1 MRDYMWIRLF
11 RAREDKEILVNVNT
25 IWKIEVS
32 YVIPGPN
39 QRGFEVSLEKG
50 LSDPEAIRVYKIFF
64 GSETANL
71 SADSDSPA
79 IKAIQEIY
87 DNSLKGK

>member
-1 MRDYMWIRLF
+1 MWIRLF
-11 RAREDKEILVNVNT
+11 RAKEDKEILININT

-32 YVIPGPN
+32 YVIPGAN
-39 QRGFEVSLEKG
+39 RIGSEVSLEKG

-64 GSETANL
+64 GSETASL
-71 SADSDSPA
+71 TADSDSPA
-79 IKAIQEIY
+79 AKVIQEIY